1 MTAPFANGPR
11 AARPALLPPTWPP
24 YDPETGQFD
33 LSDEAGPPDGF
44 FVDPDVAM
52 RIAEATAIAEGL
64 SPAEA
69 WRDSNRKR
77 SELGEVQWDLAVR
90 RRAYEEAQAFSFDDP
105 ADGAQPVFAELS
117 PEDAA
122 SLDTFSGFTNLQV
135 DFPPEHGGYI
145 ARVYD
150 PVENVEIGRF
160 PRKLVLNVAEDMQ
173 GSGTVDAEANISD
186 PARDS
191 DDEGGWF
198 SRFLPSDRIRDIV
211 LDALPGIGNVRSGME
226 AYESYRKAI
235 EAVER
240 EDWNAFLKHGGM
252 GLLNTLGAV
261 GGPLSAP
268 LVRLAKIGIRQ
279 LVRATPGAREAAAAH
294 SLYRAKKRADAPYP
308 SVPLQKAV
316 GNVFRRLSNDQ
327 KKTLRGLFPGV
338 LGRAGERHAVR
349 LLEDAG
355 QTVTTKASKTTT
367 KVDMGGRTVKRRYDG
382 LIEQVQ
388 HNFFVDAFK
397 IFRPHTRTA
406 AIEAKV
412 GASRLGRQ
420 KKIDQA
426 MEADGSFAQEA
437 VHLRFSVKNIPEK
450 DFEHAVRQLFAK
462 HVSSGK
468 FSAKEVDRI
477 VGGFKRLRRGHGDWA
492 TGEVVVGLGARMV
505 ANRYARQEEE
515 RRRNSGERW
524 RKDAGYHG
532 EAIDRLMTGA

>member
-1 MTAPFANGPR
+1 MIAPSSHGPR

-24 YDPETGQFD
+24 FDPETGEFD

-77 SELGEVQWDLAVR
+77 SELTHAQWDLDVR
-90 RRAYEEAQAFSFDDP
+90 RRAYEEAQAFSFVDP
-105 ADGAQPVFAELS
+105 ADGAEPVFAELS
-117 PEDAA
+117 AEDAA
-122 SLDTFSGFTNLQV
+122 SIDTFSGFTNLQV

-150 PVENVEIGRF
+150 PAENVEIGRF
-160 PRKLVLNVAEDMQ
+160 PRKLVLNVAEDMV

-191 DDEGGWF
+191 DDEDGWF

-211 LDALPGIGNVRSGME
+211 LDVLPGIGNVRSGME

-235 EAVER
+235 EAVQR

-252 GLLNTLGAV
+252 GLLNTVGAV
-261 GGPLSAP
+261 GGPFSAP
-268 LVRLAKIGIRQ
+268 LIRLAKLAIRQ
-279 LVRATPGAREAAAAH
+279 LVRATPGARQAAAAH
-294 SLYRAKKRADAPYP
+294 RLYRAKKRADVPYP

-316 GNVFRRLSNDQ
+316 GRVFHKLTDDQ

-382 LIEQVQ
+382 LIEEVQ
-388 HNFFVDAFK
+388 RNFFVDAFK
-397 IFRPHTRTA
+397 IFRPHTKTA
-406 AIEAKV
+406 AIETKV

-420 KKIDQA
+420 KKIDRA
-426 MEADGSFAQEA
+426 MEADGSYAQEA

-477 VGGFKRLRRGHGDWA
+477 VGGFKRLRRGNGDWV
-492 TGEVVVGLGARMV
+492 TGEVVVGIGARMI
-505 ANRYARQEEE
+505 ANRYVRDEEE
-515 RRRNSGERW
+515 RRRTSGERW

-532 EAIDRLMTGA
+532 AAIDQLMTGA